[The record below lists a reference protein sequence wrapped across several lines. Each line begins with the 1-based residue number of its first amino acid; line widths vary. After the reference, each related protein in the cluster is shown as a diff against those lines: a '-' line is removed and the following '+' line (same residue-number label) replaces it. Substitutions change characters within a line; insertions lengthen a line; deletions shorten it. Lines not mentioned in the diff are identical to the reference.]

1 MAINPPSDIV
11 LDVARAADPLKL
23 QEAALRLTGAVDD
36 EAGKGFSSLVDGLDP
51 WSGSRPAVISAPG
64 LIGLQ
69 SDFGAKGAQLDGSAA
84 LSGPAMKPYVEFE
97 AFVLQSFIQSM
108 LPTDADGVFGQ
119 GTAGEM
125 WKGLLAEQLG
135 KQLAKAGG
143 IGIAAQVLKAHPA
156 AATPATGAHAAS
168 GSALGSPAAPTSP
181 TPSPWRPAMHPP
193 TLERPQAELAPLD
206 ISSLADAGMITSQA
220 P

>member
-1 MAINPPSDIV
+1 LAINPPSDIV
-11 LDVARAADPLKL
+11 LDVARAADPLRL

-36 EAGKGFSSLVDGLDP
+36 EGGNGFSTLVDGFDP
-51 WSGSRPAVISAPG
+51 WSGSPAAISAPG

-69 SDFGAKGAQLDGSAA
+69 SDFGAKGAQVDRSAA

-97 AFVLQSFIQSM
+97 AFVLQTFIQSM

-143 IGIAAQVLKAHPA
+143 IGIAAQVLKAHPG
-156 AATPATGAHAAS
+156 AATSAAGADPAR
-168 GSALGSPAAPTSP
+168 GSPLGSPAAPISAA
-181 TPSPWRPAMHPP
+181 PSSWLPAMPPP
-193 TLERPQAELAPLD
+193 TAERRQAELAPLD
-206 ISSLADAGMITSQA
+206 ISPLADRGMATSRT